1 MAPSAVRTAMIGT
14 STPVS
19 LMLATKSSPLKTA
32 AAEISTRTFFGYF
45 ASKEDLLFPDSQ
57 ARVQAVLHAIDQRW
71 PGDRPAEVL
80 LRAPEHVAATD
91 ADMISPLASVR
102 VRLIQ
107 IVPSVQGRGL
117 QVLFSAQ
124 RNIAR
129 HLMAA
134 FPSELDEIS
143 SAALVG
149 ALAGSISATI
159 AVLMEDPART
169 QDPDQM
175 RAEIGHAAQIA
186 LQPWPTTRDR

>member
-1 MAPSAVRTAMIGT
+1 MAPSAVRTATIGT
-14 STPVS
+14 STPRS
-19 LMLATKSSPLKTA
+19 LMLATKSSSLKTAA

-57 ARVQAVLHAIDQRW
+57 ARVQAVLHAIDQRR
-71 PGDRPAEVL
+71 PGDRPVEVL
-80 LRAPEHVAATD
+80 LRALEHVAASD

-107 IVPSVQGRGL
+107 TVSSVHGRGL

-129 HLMAA
+129 HLLAA

-143 SAALVG
+143 SAALV
-149 ALAGSISATI
+149 A
-159 AVLMEDPART
+159 
-169 QDPDQM
+169 
-175 RAEIGHAAQIA
+175 
-186 LQPWPTTRDR
+186 PWPAPSAPPLPSSWKIPPAPRTPTRCAPRSDAPRRSPYNPG